1 MSINTL
7 RGQSNVY
14 PNGEHEVFLN
24 VIASFTNPTPLN
36 ANITL
41 PLVGDTLNVPLN
53 GKISYVDLTVFNG
66 LDNIINLV
74 GQHDVRLKNISSDLT
89 TVSADRTIITID
101 RI

>member
-53 GKISYVDLTVFNG
+53 GKVPPTVTLIVVLPSKELFLRLSSRICDAAIPVQISNNNSSFL
-66 LDNIINLV
+66 II
-74 GQHDVRLKNISSDLT
+74 
-89 TVSADRTIITID
+89 
-101 RI
+101 